1 MSVCQVS
8 YEFRV
13 FLFTLNGTSNRQI
26 GKYTEVNVKKL
37 DVPTGTFGVKF
48 CFDFSWAL
56 VVLVAFPQ
64 HCIILA
70 VLAVYYRCV
79 LILVVWGVVYP
90 FSPFLLL
97 FTMRTNLLF
106 LLISQVYSI
115 WISEQFLIDFTIKW
129 LMADFMAQHF
139 VFTDQFSWIFCF

>member
-48 CFDFSWAL
+48 YFDF
-56 VVLVAFPQ
+56 
-64 HCIILA
+64 
-70 VLAVYYRCV
+70 
-79 LILVVWGVVYP
+79 
-90 FSPFLLL
+90 
-97 FTMRTNLLF
+97 
-106 LLISQVYSI
+106 
-115 WISEQFLIDFTIKW
+115 
-129 LMADFMAQHF
+129 
-139 VFTDQFSWIFCF
+139 